1 MKGPRK
7 CVWSRPEVVRVTE
20 ERKSTSQDVQPRR
33 RRSSATPVSFRG
45 ILAAVKAMSGY
56 ADTLR
61 RLRIE
66 ALRESIL
73 QGRYEVDA
81 FTVASSIVEAG
92 RVVGASAKLNRE
104 PCWGVGTRR
113 SAPGKDVQ
121 AGGDMDVRVSG
132 KNIQVPRRL
141 QDYATTRLTRIG
153 RILDDLK
160 TCAVV
165 FTEIDRAAVS
175 ASYVVE
181 VTAKTGHGR
190 MVRAE
195 VQAPDP
201 YAALDRAAE
210 KLESQVRR
218 MKGRMLAR
226 NRGSKGG
233 QQRASEMPPD
243 TDSQSEAD
251 NGIRISRLKR
261 FELKPLLPEEAA
273 EELELLGHNFYFFTN
288 KESGLPAVVYRRRY
302 GDFGLIEPAEA

>member
-1 MKGPRK
+1 MWAR
-7 CVWSRPEVVRVTE
+7 SEVIGVTE
-20 ERKSTSQDVQPRR
+20 EIRSTSQDVQTRR
-33 RRSSATPVSFRG
+33 RRSSPTPVSFRG
-45 ILAAVKAMSGY
+45 ILAAVKVMREN
-56 ADTLR
+56 ADSLR

-73 QGRYEVDA
+73 EGRYEVDA
-81 FTVASSIVEAG
+81 LTVASSIVEGG
-92 RVVGASAKLNRE
+92 RVGDSSAKLIRE
-104 PCWGVGTRR
+104 PCWVAGTRE
-113 SAPGKDVQ
+113 STGGKDVQ
-121 AGGDMDVRVSG
+121 AGGEMDVRVSG
-132 KNIQVPRRL
+132 KNIQVPQRL

-153 RILDDLK
+153 RIFDDLK

-165 FTEIDRAAVS
+165 FTEIDRASVS

-226 NRGSKGG
+226 NRASKGG
-233 QQRASEMPPD
+233 HQRASEAPPD
-243 TDSQSEAD
+243 TDSLSEAD